1 MNLFCDFL
9 GLIFPKVCFG
19 CEEVLLPSEKH
30 LCLSCLSDLPM
41 MYQLNSFNPV
51 KTIFDGKVIIEN
63 ARSFL
68 EFENGNK
75 TQRII
80 HELKYRNN
88 PSLARFMGQLM
99 GKGLF
104 DFYKEAGI
112 DAVIPVPLHYGK
124 KLKRG
129 YNQAEMLAAGISDVI
144 GITVFPNVLKRTKR
158 TKSQTKKSRYERW
171 KNVSSVFAVNPK
183 PAIYPKHILLVDDV
197 ITTGATAEACIACL
211 TAEFACKVTVVS
223 LARAA

>member
-1 MNLFCDFL
+1 
-9 GLIFPKVCFG
+9 
-19 CEEVLLPSEKH
+19 
-30 LCLSCLSDLPM
+30 
-41 MYQLNSFNPV
+41 
-51 KTIFDGKVIIEN
+51 
-63 ARSFL
+63 
-68 EFENGNK
+68 
-75 TQRII
+75 
-80 HELKYRNN
+80 
-88 PSLARFMGQLM
+88 
-99 GKGLF
+99 
-104 DFYKEAGI
+104 I